1 VTQKI
6 TRTQWKKRISTYC
19 VANGIEKT
27 AGQIERMAIKAYKRV
42 EQEEQLR
49 NATEYEI
56 YEAGLRILGI
66 YTDITPRQAID
77 NMERQAA

>member
-1 VTQKI
+1 MTPKI

-19 VANGIEKT
+19 AANGIEKS

-42 EQEEQLR
+42 EHEEQLR

-56 YEAGLRILGI
+56 FEAGLRILGI
-66 YTDITPRQAID
+66 YTDITPREAID
-77 NMERQAA
+77 NMEVAA

>member
-1 VTQKI
+1 MTPKI

-19 VANGIEKT
+19 AANGIEKS

-42 EQEEQLR
+42 EHEEQLR

-66 YTDITPRQAID
+66 YSDITPREAVQEK
-77 NMERQAA
+77 ERAA

>member
-1 VTQKI
+1 MSPKI
-6 TRTQWKKRISTYC
+6 TRTQWKKRITEYC
-19 VANGIEKT
+19 AEHGIDKT

-42 EQEEQLR
+42 EHEEQLR

-66 YTDITPRQAID
+66 ISDPTPRDAIR
-77 NMERQAA
+77 NMEVAA

>member
-1 VTQKI
+1 MSPKI
-6 TRTQWKKRISTYC
+6 TRTQWKKRITEYC
-19 VANGIEKT
+19 LANGIDKS

-42 EQEEQLR
+42 EREEQLR

-66 YTDITPRQAID
+66 YTDVTARDAAD
-77 NMERQAA
+77 NMEAAA

>member
-1 VTQKI
+1 MSPKI
-6 TRTQWKKRISTYC
+6 TRTQWKKRITEYC
-19 VANGIEKT
+19 LANGIDKS

-42 EQEEQLR
+42 EHEEQLR

-66 YTDITPRQAID
+66 YTDITPREAVQE
-77 NMERQAA
+77 MERAA

>member
-1 VTQKI
+1 MSPKI
-6 TRTQWKKRISTYC
+6 TRTQWKKRISIYC
-19 VANGIEKT
+19 AANGIEKS

-42 EQEEQLR
+42 EHEEQLR

-66 YTDITPRQAID
+66 YTDITPRQAVQE
-77 NMERQAA
+77 MERAA

>member
-1 VTQKI
+1 MSPKI
-6 TRTQWKKRISTYC
+6 TRTKWKKRITEYC
-19 VANGIEKT
+19 LANGIDKS

-42 EQEEQLR
+42 EHEEQLR

-66 YTDITPRQAID
+66 YSDITPREAVQE
-77 NMERQAA
+77 MECAA